1 MLAVKTTVFEGPL
14 DLLLH
19 LIEREDLDITA
30 VSLIQVTDQYISALR
45 SAEQIDLRA
54 LAEFVAV
61 CAKLLLLKSR
71 ALLPRTPTQ
80 AEEDELEAE
89 GIAHDLTEQLEE
101 YRVYKSAA
109 SYLKELEETGHRSYV
124 RIAPVPLA
132 WLPTGLED
140 ITMRKLLDALSQAI
154 ERLPVAPP
162 PERLQR
168 ALINIAER
176 RQMII
181 ERVRHQGRISF
192 VGLVSDCRTRVEAVV
207 CFLAVLD
214 LLKTE
219 ELVAEQSDSFGE
231 IFLHGHRPSPHAAT
245 TA

>member
-124 RIAPVPLA
+124 RIAPVPLD